1 MSTEHNSD
9 NTLSH
14 FDPAKLRLS
23 QTFSEGGAVKKLLTT
38 VHVAKPSRQDFVR
51 VHPDEEFRLTAAL
64 LELKDEREC
73 YLVAPEVQAELA
85 GEWFGYN
92 LYTYI
97 NRQGT
102 TRLWPVRLPDAS
114 GKHNSWHQSALEA
127 AEHAISKWVRIT
139 ANMDNKCYDISV
151 ATANIPDAVWPEQT
165 FQELLMIAFRGKLID
180 RVDHPVVLKLRGEA

>member
-1 MSTEHNSD
+1 MPTD
-9 NTLSH
+9 NGDFSALDH
-14 FDPAKLRLS
+14 FDPAKLRLN
-23 QTFSEGGAVKKLLTT
+23 QNFAEGAGVKKLLTT
-38 VHVAKPSRQDFVR
+38 VNVAKPSKQDFVR
-51 VHPDEEFRLTAAL
+51 VHPSEVYRMPAAL
-64 LELKDEREC
+64 LELKDDREC
-73 YLVAPEVQAELA
+73 YLLKPEVWGELA
-85 GEWFGYN
+85 GEWYSCMLF
-92 LYTYI
+92 TYI

-102 TRLWPVRLPDAS
+102 IRLWPVRLPDAS

-127 AEHAISKWVRIT
+127 AEHAIPRWVRIT